1 MMTALTRRWPTLPDE
16 SARSDVA
23 MMATKTEDN
32 TIETIGLGVT
42 FENRRRATAEVLRDV
57 NLAIRPG
64 EFVSLVGASGCGKT
78 TLLRTLAGLTDASAG
93 SVLIGGA
100 RVTGPDR
107 ERAVVF
113 QQDGLYPWR
122 TVLRNVRLGLEVAGI
137 SRAASNERS
146 REVLRLVGLEGWE
159 NHYPHE
165 LSGGM
170 KQRVNLARA
179 LVLEP
184 KILFMDEPFAALDAQ
199 TREMMQRELL
209 DLWARLTATVV
220 FVTHQIDEAVYLS
233 DRVIVLGSQ
242 PGRVKATIPVEY
254 PRPRELSL
262 KRSGS
267 FGELEQRI
275 WTAIEEDVKSAFV
288 KTQ

>member
-1 MMTALTRRWPTLPDE
+1 MTKKFTASGEPRPNE
-16 SARSDVA
+16 STSSDMA
-23 MMATKTEDN
+23 MESGTEGN
-32 TIETIGLGVT
+32 AIETVGLGVT
-42 FENRRRATAEVLRDV
+42 FDNRRRATTEVLREI
-57 NLAIRPG
+57 NLTIRPG

-78 TLLRTLAGLTDASAG
+78 TLLRTLAGLVNASAG
-93 SVLIGGA
+93 LVLIGGA

-122 TVLRNVRLGLEVAGI
+122 TVLRNVRLGLEVAGV
-137 SRAASNERS
+137 SKEAANLRS

-159 NHYPHE
+159 SHYPHE

-209 DLWARLTATVV
+209 DLWSRLTATVV

-233 DRVIVLGSQ
+233 DRVIVLGGK
-242 PGRVKATIPVEY
+242 PGRVKATISVEY
-254 PRPRELSL
+254 PRPRDLSL

-275 WTAIEEDVKSAFV
+275 WAAIQEDVAAAFV
-288 KTQ
+288 ANR